1 MAQHG
6 SEVITHCNNTQ
17 ISASDIDNVT
27 LTLTLTC
34 VSDSVTD
41 YFITYHTLT
50 WQMITVRPWV
60 LAVLAVVSED
70 WERPTKDPVPQPS
83 KDGAVPV
90 TLPGCL

>member
-70 WERPTKDPVPQPS
+70 WERPTKDPVPKPS
-83 KDGAVPV
+83 KDGAQ
-90 TLPGCL
+90 CL